1 VTERPGEH
9 IEPWVPR
16 LRMELG
22 AGVSDED
29 LLLAAFYDK
38 SLLAP
43 LCNPAPDCRFGTT
56 PLHELIRF
64 FGSRK
69 DIEYAHVR
77 FGGTEMTFSA

>member
-1 VTERPGEH
+1 MTERPGEH

-16 LRMELG
+16 LRRELG

-38 SLLAP
+38 TLLEPLQKAP
-43 LCNPAPDCRFGTT
+43 PAYDFRTT

-64 FGSRK
+64 LGSRR
-69 DIEYAHVR
+69 DIEYARVR
-77 FGGTEMTFSA
+77 FGNTEMTFSA